1 MTEYKATVF
10 IPTWFGEQYL
20 DEVLRNTFNQKV
32 DFPFEVL
39 IYDTSS
45 QDRTMSIIK
54 KHAKLHDNLRYKVI
68 TKEEFGHGRTRQAAA
83 HDARGEIIVYLT
95 QDATPAD
102 KHWLHEMVMPFTL
115 NEKVMAVL
123 GKQDPRAHAF
133 PLLKYEIR
141 KVFSN
146 FGSNAGTTLFYDDYF
161 MKDPV
166 MLDAAAFYSDVNSA
180 TRRQFLLDTIPYR
193 DVPYAEDQLFGRDVM
208 TSGYMKAYTP
218 RGRVLHSNDIT
229 LREYKHRMFDETLGL
244 RRVGF
249 DLKPPSIKSIVKSM
263 TFGIPKDTIRILR
276 DPEYS
281 LKRKV
286 YWVVVNPL
294 YHVEKW
300 RGVRLGAQA
309 VIGDEDAS
317 SRHSLE
323 QKRHTQKRPSDS

>member
-1 MTEYKATVF
+1 MKEYKATVF

-20 DEVLRNTFNQKV
+20 NEVLRNTFNQKV
-32 DFPFEVL
+32 DFSFEVL

-45 QDRTMSIIK
+45 QDGTMDIIK
-54 KHAKLHDNLRYKVI
+54 KYAKLHNNLRHKVI
-68 TKEEFGHGRTRQAAA
+68 TKEEFGHGRTRQVAAE
-83 HDARGEIIVYLT
+83 DARGEIIVYLT

-115 NEKVMAVL
+115 NDKVVAVL

-180 TRRQFLLDTIPYR
+180 ARRKFLLETIPYR

-208 TSGYMKAYTP
+208 MSGHMKAYTP

-249 DLKPPSIKSIVKSM
+249 DLQPPSLKSISKSIA
-263 TFGIPKDTIRILR
+263 FGVIKDSVRIVR
-276 DPEYS
+276 DKDYS
-281 LKRKV
+281 INRKL
-286 YWVVVNPL
+286 YWLVVNPL

-309 VIGDEDAS
+309 IIDDENTS
-317 SRHSLE
+317 QRHSLE
-323 QKRHTQKRPSDS
+323 QKRHAQNRSSND